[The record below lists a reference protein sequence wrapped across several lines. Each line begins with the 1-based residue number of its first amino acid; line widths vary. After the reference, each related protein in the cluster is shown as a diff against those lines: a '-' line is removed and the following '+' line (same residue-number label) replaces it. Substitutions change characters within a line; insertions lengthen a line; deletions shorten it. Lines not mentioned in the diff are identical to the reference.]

1 MLLSILDQCIDLEW
15 WAERE
20 VMTWLNL
27 VGPGKMVTGAQREPE
42 RYRSILKVLNRMDK
56 AMPGSMEIE
65 VFEDE
70 GFRAKLKLRNT
81 QEVGRLRIT
90 GPDFDPAFA
99 WPPWDQA

>member
-15 WAERE
+15 WSSQE
-20 VMTWLNL
+20 VAMWMSMMT
-27 VGPGKMVTGAQREPE
+27 PGQMVTGAQRNPE
-42 RYRSILKVLNRMDK
+42 RYHALLKALYDYDLRTPVVFK
-56 AMPGSMEIE
+56 IE

-70 GFRAKLKLRNT
+70 GFRATVNLGA
-81 QEVGRLRIT
+81 EAGRLRIT